1 MDVVVTGRN
10 VEVSDRF
17 RAHIG
22 EKMSNLERYDST
34 TVRYEIELYHEENPR
49 LAKMA
54 QRVQI
59 TGKGGGSTVRA
70 EASGPDFHAALGH
83 AVDKLEER
91 LRRQHDRRKVHYGL
105 RQPTSV
111 AEATAG
117 STPVPNTGSSTAP
130 VTGFGDGTATRSE
143 ARAGEYD
150 LPRDEIPVDGPG
162 RIVRE
167 KQHPAEPMS
176 VNDALGNLELLGH
189 DFYLFVDSANDRP
202 SVIYRRQAFD
212 YGIIRL
218 VER

>member
-17 RAHIG
+17 RAHID
-22 EKMSNLERYDST
+22 EKMSHLERYDNST
-34 TVRYEIELYHEENPR
+34 IRYEIELYHEENPR
-49 LAKMA
+49 LAKVA

-70 EASGPDFHAALGH
+70 EASGPDFHVALGH

-105 RQPTSV
+105 RQPTSL
-111 AEATAG
+111 AEATA
-117 STPVPNTGSSTAP
+117 TPLDDVAP
-130 VTGFGDGTATRSE
+130 ARSE
-143 ARAGEYD
+143 PRSAPAGEDD
-150 LPRDEIPVDGPG
+150 LPRTEIPVDGPG

-167 KQHPAEPMS
+167 KEHPADPMS

-189 DFYLFVDSANDRP
+189 DFYLFVDSANGRP
-202 SVIYRRQAFD
+202 TVVYRRQAFD

-218 VER
+218 VED